1 MSVKALC
8 QNVSQFCA
16 LSVSQFNQLDP
27 RLLATTVGAS
37 DFKDSFWNSLLCG
50 SVYTISLAACAFSE
64 HIFDKKV
71 IPLTEKG
78 GYIGRIR
85 NTIIKTLSYS
95 TGIATA
101 CFLARRL
108 PIPTFM
114 SGDKALR
121 VWLVTN
127 LFIIV
132 AKPFLSSIGLKKA
145 KFTFTLHFKDQPRI
159 ELALETIL
167 ALGGLAGHFKESS
180 LLIAGL
186 VGVLNTIYQK

>member
-1 MSVKALC
+1 MSVQALS
-8 QNVSQFCA
+8 QNVFQFCA
-16 LSVSQFNQLDP
+16 LSVSQLKQLDP
-27 RLLATTVGAS
+27 RLLASTVGAS

-50 SVYTISLAACAFSE
+50 SVYKISLGACAISE

-71 IPLTEKG
+71 IPLMRKE
-78 GYIGRIR
+78 GYVGRMR
-85 NTIIKTLSYS
+85 KTIIKTLSYG

-127 LFIIV
+127 LFIII

-145 KFTFTLHFKDQPRI
+145 KFTFTLHFKDQHRI
-159 ELALETIL
+159 ELALEAIL
-167 ALGGLAGHFKESS
+167 ALGGLAGHFKETS
-180 LLIAGL
+180 LLLSGL
-186 VGVLNTIYQK
+186 IGVLNS